1 MKTIAILL
9 QLKNVKK
16 CILLYIWPDF
26 KRHFLITNCTY
37 MPYSYSTQIRFQS
50 LQCFLVALLHC
61 SKNNLKI
68 RKKTHPSCLSRYNGI
83 CLVSVPDIL
92 NVNKSQT
99 STVASAPAV
108 AGSVFVKSISL
119 WCGDFDYFGHSVYIK
134 WFQKFKAEQQFC
146 PQHLYFSINQKS
158 WFASYSES
166 QYYLLAIMF

>member
-68 RKKTHPSCLSRYNGI
+68 RKKTRLSRLSRYNGI

-92 NVNKSQT
+92 NVNKSRT
-99 STVASAPAV
+99 NTVASAPAV

-119 WCGDFDYFGHSVYIK
+119 WCGDFDYFLAQCVHKMISKI
-134 WFQKFKAEQQFC
+134 Q
-146 PQHLYFSINQKS
+146 S
-158 WFASYSES
+158 WAAVLSTTFR
-166 QYYLLAIMF
+166 FFH